1 MLRRAA
7 LALVVAVAASAGP
20 AAAQTATT
28 GTPQALFT
36 RLITDDPG
44 AAKEI
49 RDALR
54 SRRVFVDAD
63 VSFAELTGDG
73 RQDAIARVDSG
84 GAGGTIAVFVFSA
97 DGAQKLRP
105 VYRSQRLY
113 RALVSTDGATLVV
126 RTPRYGAADDLCC
139 PPAFVQRSLTW
150 SAGAQRLLVRA
161 TQTVPASGR

>member
-1 MLRRAA
+1 MRPRAA
-7 LALVVAVAASAGP
+7 LALAAALAASAGP
-20 AAAQTATT
+20 AAAQTAT

-36 RLITDDPG
+36 RQIIADSG

-54 SRRVFVDAD
+54 ARRVFVDPEVA
-63 VSFAELTGDG
+63 FTELTGDG
-73 RQDAIARVDSG
+73 RQDAIALVDSG
-84 GAGGTIAVFVFSA
+84 GAAGTIAVYVFSA
-97 DGAQKLRP
+97 DGASKLRP

-113 RALVSTDGATLVV
+113 RALVTTDGATLVV

-139 PPAFVQRSLTW
+139 PPAFLQRSLTW
-150 SAGAQRLLVRA
+150 SASTHRLVLRS